1 MTPAA
6 HIAAA
11 IEILDLILSGGN
23 AETSLTRWGRS
34 NRFAGSGDR
43 NAIRDIVY
51 DALRQ
56 KNSLTKRSKKISGR
70 SWIIALLQKSEVN
83 LDEYFGTSRY
93 SPPKIKKWELD
104 LLPLENESDLHD
116 IPDWLWPKWKATL
129 GRKANEVANTLK
141 ERANIFLRVNI
152 TKFARKDAIQALQK
166 DGIISKLHPTVS
178 TALIVDKGTR
188 NIKNS
193 EAYNLGLVELQDAS
207 SQASILQLSTD
218 QNGPIL
224 DYCAGG
230 GGKALALNAYL
241 NKPIFAY
248 DANLL
253 RMKDLPKR
261 ASRLG
266 ADIRI
271 TKSNDLKN
279 SYYGLVFCDVPCSG
293 SGTWRRDP
301 EGKWS
306 ITLRDYQKLLSIQEN
321 ILTTAAQLVRANGR
335 LVYATCSVLKDEN
348 KTQIQKFLANSNEWV
363 FEQEKLFMPNELG
376 DGFYYAT
383 LKKNKYSDE
392 N

>member
-11 IEILDLILSGGN
+11 IEILDLILAGEN
-23 AETSLTRWGRS
+23 AETSLTKWGRS

-43 NAIRDIVY
+43 HAIRDIVY

-83 LDEYFGTSRY
+83 FDEYFGASRY

-104 LLPLENESDLHD
+104 LLPIENDSDLYD

-129 GRKANEVANTLK
+129 GRKANDVANTLK

-152 TKFARKDAIQALQK
+152 TKCARKDAIQALQK

-178 TALIVDKGTR
+178 TALIVDEGTR

-207 SQASILQLSTD
+207 SQASVLQLSTD

-248 DANLL
+248 DAN
-253 RMKDLPKR
+253 
-261 ASRLG
+261 
-266 ADIRI
+266 
-271 TKSNDLKN
+271 
-279 SYYGLVFCDVPCSG
+279 
-293 SGTWRRDP
+293 
-301 EGKWS
+301 
-306 ITLRDYQKLLSIQEN
+306 
-321 ILTTAAQLVRANGR
+321 
-335 LVYATCSVLKDEN
+335 
-348 KTQIQKFLANSNEWV
+348 FLE
-363 FEQEKLFMPNELG
+363 
-376 DGFYYAT
+376 
-383 LKKNKYSDE
+383 
-392 N
+392 

>member
-11 IEILDLILSGGN
+11 IEILDLILAGEN
-23 AETSLTRWGRS
+23 AQTSLTKWGRS

-43 NAIRDIVY
+43 NAIKDIVY

-70 SWIIALLQKSEVN
+70 SWIIALFQKSKVN
-83 LDEYFGTSRY
+83 LDEYFGTGRY

-104 LLPLENESDLHD
+104 LLPIENDSDLHD
-116 IPDWLWPKWKATL
+116 IPDWLWPKWKAAL
-129 GRKANEVANTLK
+129 GKKANDVANTLK
-141 ERANIFLRVNI
+141 KRANIFLRVNI
-152 TKFARKDAIQALQK
+152 TKCARKDAIQALQK

-178 TALIVDKGTR
+178 TALIVDEGTR

-207 SQASILQLSTD
+207 SQASVLQLSSG

-241 NKPIFAY
+241 KKPIFAY

-253 RMKDLPKR
+253 RMKDLPTR
-261 ASRLG
+261 ASRSG

-271 TKSNDLKN
+271 IESIDLKN
-279 SYYGLVFCDVPCSG
+279 SHYGLVFCDAPCSG

-306 ITLRDYQKLLSIQEN
+306 ITLRDYKKLLSLQEN
-321 ILTTAAQLVRANGR
+321 ILRTAAQLVQANGR

-348 KTQIQKFLANSNEWV
+348 KTQVQKFLANSNEWV
-363 FEQEKLFMPNELG
+363 LEKEKLFMPNELG
-376 DGFYYAT
+376 DGFYFSS
-383 LKKNKYSDE
+383 LKKK
-392 N
+392 

>member
-11 IEILDLILSGGN
+11 IEILDLILAGEN
-23 AETSLTRWGRS
+23 AENSLTKWGRS

-43 NAIRDIVY
+43 HAIRDVVF

-56 KNSLTKRSKKISGR
+56 KNSLTKRSRKISGR
-70 SWIIALLQKSEVN
+70 SWIIALLKKREVN
-83 LDEYFGTSRY
+83 LDEYFGASRY
-93 SPPKIKKWELD
+93 SAPKIKKWELD
-104 LLPLENESDLHD
+104 LLPIKNESDLHD
-116 IPDWLWPKWKATL
+116 IPDWLWPKWKAAL
-129 GRKANEVANTLK
+129 GIKANEVANTLK

-152 TKFARKDAIQALQK
+152 SKGTRKVAIQALER

-178 TALIVDKGTR
+178 TALIVNKGTR

-207 SQASILQLSTD
+207 SQASVLSLSKD

-224 DYCAGG
+224 DFCAGG
-230 GGKALALNAYL
+230 GGKSLALNAYF

-248 DANLL
+248 DVNFK
-253 RMKDLPKR
+253 RMKDLNKR
-261 ASRLG
+261 ASRSG

-271 TKSNDLKN
+271 IKSNDLKN
-279 SYYGLVFCDVPCSG
+279 SHYGLVFCDAPCSG

-306 ITLRDYQKLLSIQEN
+306 LKLHGYERLLSLQEN
-321 ILTTAAQLVRANGR
+321 ILVTAAELVKANGK
-335 LVYATCSVLKDEN
+335 LVYATCSILKDEN
-348 KTQIQKFLANSNEWV
+348 KAQIEKFLVNSKEWV
-363 FEQEKLFMPNELG
+363 FEQEKLFIPNELG
-376 DGFYYAT
+376 DGFYFAV
-383 LKKNKYSDE
+383 LKKK
-392 N
+392 

>member
-193 EAYNLGLVELQDAS
+193 EAYHLGLVELQDAS

-363 FEQEKLFMPNELG
+363 FEKEKLFMPNELG
-376 DGFYYAT
+376 DGFYFAT
-383 LKKNKYSDE
+383 LKKNKYS
-392 N
+392 NKN

>member
-11 IEILDLILSGGN
+11 IEILDLILAGEN
-23 AETSLTRWGRS
+23 AENSLTKWGRS

-43 NAIRDIVY
+43 HAIRDIVF
-51 DALRQ
+51 DAIRQ
-56 KNSLTKRSKKISGR
+56 KNSLTKRSRKISGR
-70 SWIIALLQKSEVN
+70 SWIIALLKKREVN
-83 LDEYFGTSRY
+83 LDEYFGASRY

-104 LLPLENESDLHD
+104 LLPIKNESDLHD

-129 GRKANEVANTLK
+129 GIKANEVANTLK

-152 TKFARKDAIQALQK
+152 SKVTRKVAIQALEQ
-166 DGIISKLHPTVS
+166 DGITSKLHPTVS
-178 TALIVDKGTR
+178 TALIVNKGTR

-207 SQASILQLSTD
+207 SQASVLSLSKD

-224 DYCAGG
+224 DFCAGG
-230 GGKALALNAYL
+230 GGKTLALNAYL

-248 DANLL
+248 DVNFE
-253 RMKDLPKR
+253 RMKDLNKR
-261 ASRLG
+261 ASRSG

-271 TKSNDLKN
+271 IKSNDLKN
-279 SYYGLVFCDVPCSG
+279 SHYGLVFCDAPCSG

-306 ITLRDYQKLLSIQEN
+306 LTLQGYKRLLSQQEN
-321 ILTTAAQLVRANGR
+321 LLMTAAQLVKANGK
-335 LVYATCSVLKDEN
+335 LVYATCSLLEDEN
-348 KTQIQKFLANSNEWV
+348 KAQIQKFLVNSKGWV
-363 FEQEKLFMPNELG
+363 FEQEKLFIPNELG
-376 DGFYYAT
+376 DGFYFSII
-383 LKKNKYSDE
+383 KKIRNPI
-392 N
+392 